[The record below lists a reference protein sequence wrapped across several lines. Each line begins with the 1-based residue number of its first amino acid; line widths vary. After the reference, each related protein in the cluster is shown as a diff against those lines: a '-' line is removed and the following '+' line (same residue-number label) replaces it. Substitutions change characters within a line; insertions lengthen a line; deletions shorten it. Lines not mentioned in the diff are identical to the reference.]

1 MNVHVGCQL
10 EYETTS
16 ATAFIFQIE
25 AVRAD
30 GQNLVE
36 ESLALPQGCRFDAS
50 VDPVTNNRMI
60 RSVLGPGIVKIRYDS
75 LVQTAGIADAAHDV
89 AEIDFMHLPGEALP
103 FLAPSRYCPS
113 DTFTEFSF
121 AKFGGVSPG
130 HPRVTAICDW
140 IFANVQY
147 QSGTTGPNSS
157 AADVFHSG
165 AGVCRDFA
173 HLGISLCRALGI
185 PARYASVYA
194 VDLKPQD
201 FHATFQAYLRGPNG
215 GAWYMFDPTRMSS
228 VDAVVRIAA
237 GRDAADVAF
246 AWPQAPVKLTHLE
259 VWASA
264 KGRTQHTRTAAAIPT
279 VQT

>member
-1 MNVHVGCQL
+1 MDINIGCQL

-30 GQNLVE
+30 GQNIIE
-36 ESLALPQGCRFDAS
+36 ERLGLPRSSKFDAS
-50 VDPVTNNRMI
+50 EDPVTHTRMI
-60 RSVLGPGIVKIRYDS
+60 RSVLGPGLIKIRYES
-75 LVQTAGIADAAHDV
+75 LVQTAGIADAAFDV
-89 AEIDFMHLPGEALP
+89 AEIDFMDLPGEALP

-121 AKFGGVSPG
+121 ATFGRVASG

-140 IFANVQY
+140 IFSNVCY
-147 QSGTTGPNSS
+147 QTASTGPNSS
-157 AADVFHSG
+157 AAEVFHSG

-185 PARYASVYA
+185 PARYTSVYA
-194 VDLKPQD
+194 VGLKPQD
-201 FHATFQAYLRGPNG
+201 FHATFQAYLKGPSG

-259 VWASA
+259 VWANTKDRIQNTLTSD
-264 KGRTQHTRTAAAIPT
+264 AIPT
-279 VQT
+279 VRS

>member
-1 MNVHVGCQL
+1 MDIRVGCELQ
-10 EYETTS
+10 YETTS
-16 ATAFIFQIE
+16 ATAFIFQVE

-30 GQNLVE
+30 GQNIIE
-36 ESLALPQGCRFDAS
+36 ERLGLPRGSKFDAS
-50 VDPVTNNRMI
+50 VDPITHNRMI
-60 RSVLGPGIVKIRYDS
+60 RSVLGPGLIKIRYES
-75 LVQTAGIADAAHDV
+75 LVQTAGLADAAFDV
-89 AEIDFMHLPGEALP
+89 AEIDFMDLPGEALP

-121 AKFGGVSPG
+121 ATFGHVAFG

-140 IFANVQY
+140 IYSNVRY
-147 QSGTTGPNSS
+147 QAGSTGPNSS

-173 HLGISLCRALGI
+173 HLGIALCRALGI
-185 PARYASVYA
+185 PARYTSVYA
-194 VDLKPQD
+194 VGLVPQD

-215 GAWYMFDPTRMSS
+215 GAWYTFDPTRMSS

-246 AWPQAPVKLTHLE
+246 AWPQAPVKLSHLE
-259 VWASA
+259 VWA
-264 KGRTQHTRTAAAIPT
+264 HTKDRAQNTLTNDAIPT
-279 VQT
+279 VQS

>member
-1 MNVHVGCQL
+1 MDIQVGCQL

-25 AVRAD
+25 AVRAE
-30 GQNLVE
+30 GQNIIQEQLG
-36 ESLALPQGCRFDAS
+36 LPRNCKFDAS
-50 VDPVTNNRMI
+50 VDPVTHNRMI
-60 RSVLGPGIVKIRYDS
+60 RAVLGPGVIKIRYES
-75 LVQTAGIADAAHDV
+75 LVQTAGIADAVFDV
-89 AEIDFMHLPGEALP
+89 AEIDFMDLPGETLP

-121 AKFGGVSPG
+121 ATFGGVAPG

-140 IFANVQY
+140 IFANVRY
-147 QSGTTGPNSS
+147 QAGSTGPNSS

-173 HLGISLCRALGI
+173 HLGIALCRALGI

-194 VDLKPQD
+194 VDIKPQD
-201 FHATFQAYLRGPNG
+201 FHATFQAYLKGPNG

-259 VWASA
+259 VWASVE
-264 KGRTQHTRTAAAIPT
+264 GRTQHTLTQAAIPT
-279 VQT
+279 VQQ

>member
-1 MNVHVGCQL
+1 MDIHVGCQL

-16 ATAFIFQIE
+16 ATPFIFQVE

-30 GQNLVE
+30 GQNIIE
-36 ESLALPQGCRFDAS
+36 ERLGLPRSSKFDTS
-50 VDPVTNNRMI
+50 VDPATHNRMI
-60 RSVLGPGIVKIRYDS
+60 RAVLGPGLVKVKYES
-75 LVQTAGIADAAHDV
+75 LVQTAGIADAAFDV
-89 AEIDFMHLPGEALP
+89 AEIDFMDLPGEALA

-113 DTFTEFSF
+113 DTFSEFSF
-121 AKFGGVSPG
+121 TTFGGVASG

-140 IFANVQY
+140 IFANLRY
-147 QSGTTGPNSS
+147 QAGSTGPNSS

-173 HLGISLCRALGI
+173 HLGIALCRAIGI
-185 PARYASVYA
+185 PARYTSVYA
-194 VDLKPQD
+194 VGLKPQD

-259 VWASA
+259 VWAST
-264 KGRTQHTRTAAAIPT
+264 KDRIQNTLTSDAIPT
-279 VQT
+279 VQS